1 MNIKNNY
8 NCTLVASFIGYITQ
22 ALIICFPP
30 LLFTTFQKE
39 FGLSLKQL
47 SFLVLFSFVIQL
59 IIDLLSTVII
69 KKAGYK
75 RGVVAAHLLSA
86 VGLWMLA
93 FLTDC
98 FKNPFH
104 GIVLATFVYSIGGG
118 LTEVLIST
126 IVEACP
132 TKKKACIMSVL
143 HSFYSWGSLIVISLS
158 TLFFYLFGLK
168 NWRILALLWS
178 LIPFLNMFF
187 YALVP
192 INTLDEQRGGAT
204 IKELF
209 KNRFFWLMLLLMFCA
224 GAGEQAIIQWIS
236 AYAEIGIKV
245 SKTVGDLAGG
255 CLFALFMGSARIFYA
270 TKSNKISLEKFM
282 IVCSALCAGSYFV
295 ASLSPIASI
304 GLLGCALCGF
314 FVGIMWPGT
323 YSVAAGKIRN
333 GGTLMFALL
342 AFGGDVGCSVGPYTV
357 GMVSDFFG
365 GNLKTGILF
374 ASVFPLLMLAG
385 LLIARKRKNIV
396 N

>member
-30 LLFTTFQKE
+30 LLFTRFQKE
-39 FGLSLKQL
+39 FGLDLKQL

-93 FLTDC
+93 FLTNY

-132 TKKKACIMSVL
+132 TKKKASIMSVL

-158 TLFFYLFGLK
+158 TLFFYLFGLE
-168 NWRILALLWS
+168 NWRILAILWS

-255 CLFALFMGSARIFYA
+255 CLFALLMGSARIFYA
-270 TKSNKISLEKFM
+270 TKSSKISLEKFM
-282 IVCSALCAGSYFV
+282 IVCSMLCAASYFV
-295 ASLSPIASI
+295 ASLSPVASI

-374 ASVFPLLMLAG
+374 ASVFPIIMLLG
-385 LLIARKRKNIV
+385 LLIARKENI